1 MPFAR
6 TYADT
11 FEKRVRAAADRDKIE
26 GKGDGQ
32 TVTLESLRAVFI
44 TEAWADLKKDDSRIT
59 KLVSSDVF
67 KNKKGKNKI
76 WADYLI
82 LFGILNCA
90 GDAKAKSIALYSVL

>member
-11 FEKRVRAAADRDKIE
+11 FEKRVRAAAEKDKIE